1 MTKILPIF
9 TTAVVLSFCNV
20 VDADFII
27 QSDTVS
33 TMISGDQI
41 EDLFDQQGNGFELL
55 DDDFFSLT
63 ADPFDPSLGT
73 LVSATVSFT
82 DLTVSVTA
90 TGLDVADTGIPS
102 NPQIGINLGGQFT
115 IGGVIFNGAGASAFL
130 PFEDG
135 EVLQNTVVLDDINQT
150 FFVADTGLAF
160 DDPDL
165 VGESF
170 NPAIFDA
177 ITGDASFDV
186 VFFNSS
192 GPQFATVSLFDV
204 TDVTAEASATIS
216 IRYDFIAVPEP
227 SSAFV
232 GLIGLIAMTARRR
245 RA

>member
-82 DLTVSVTA
+82 DLTVSVTG
-90 TGLDVADTGIPS
+90 TGSVSYTHLT
-102 NPQIGINLGGQFT
+102 
-115 IGGVIFNGAGASAFL
+115 L
-130 PFEDG
+130 P
-135 EVLQNTVVLDDINQT
+135 TK
-150 FFVADTGLAF
+150 A
-160 DDPDL
+160 
-165 VGESF
+165 
-170 NPAIFDA
+170 
-177 ITGDASFDV
+177 
-186 VFFNSS
+186 
-192 GPQFATVSLFDV
+192 
-204 TDVTAEASATIS
+204 
-216 IRYDFIAVPEP
+216 
-227 SSAFV
+227 
-232 GLIGLIAMTARRR
+232 
-245 RA
+245 